1 MARRLT
7 TRTRLA
13 AAALAPLAMVLASC
27 APTGTDSGDGGNGG
41 DAGADGTAAEAQSV
55 EDMTREDVEGRSIDY
70 LYFTDGPDQAAT
82 EELIAAFEEEYGATV
97 NLEIVPYAD
106 LETTLQ
112 ARLSG
117 GQAPDLARLT
127 ATAPFYGDLLDL
139 TPFVGEDYPETFLEG
154 LRPAME
160 HEGEIIAVP
169 SDLTMNGLFVNLG
182 QFEEAGVA
190 LPDPADPW
198 TWEELIEAATT
209 VQEAAGTEFAFAMDK
224 SGHRLSTILSQNGT
238 NLVDAEGGV
247 LDPAAAT
254 EALQPLTAMIEDGT
268 SPKDFWLDSG
278 TKYAGANEVFLAE
291 QTPVYLSGNWQVAQ
305 FDANAE
311 FEWAAAPNPCMAECG
326 GYPGGKF
333 MAGFADTEE
342 PALTALFIHWMNEA
356 EQQTEFLDASNF
368 LPTRS
373 DLVEQGVDYTKRSE
387 DMAVFLE
394 DISRTPEAAYASA
407 YSPEFSAAATEF
419 LEAYAEVVAGQAEL
433 SAAMED
439 LASTLGG

>member
-1 MARRLT
+1 MARRLS
-7 TRTRLA
+7 TRIRLTAVA
-13 AAALAPLAMVLASC
+13 AAPLTLLLASC
-27 APTGTDSGDGGNGG
+27 APTGTDPGGGDDGGDGAEGSV
-41 DAGADGTAAEAQSV
+41 EAQSV
-55 EDMTREDVEGRSIDY
+55 EDLAREDVEGRSIDY

-97 NLEIVPYAD
+97 NLEVVPYSD

-117 GQAPDLARLT
+117 GQAPDVARLT
-127 ATAPFYGDLLDL
+127 AMAPFYGDLLDL
-139 TPFVGEDYPETFLEG
+139 TPYVGEDYPETFIEG
-154 LRPAME
+154 LRPPMQ

-169 SDLTMNGLFVNLG
+169 SDLTMNGFFVNVA
-182 QFEEAGVA
+182 QFEEAGVE
-190 LPDPADPW
+190 LPDPEDPW
-198 TWEELIEAATT
+198 TWEEMMEAATT

-247 LDPAAAT
+247 LDPQAAT
-254 EALQPLTAMIEDGT
+254 EALQPLTDMIEAGT
-268 SPKDFWLDSG
+268 SPRDFWLDSG

-305 FDANAE
+305 FDANAG
-311 FEWAAAPNPCMAECG
+311 FDWAAAPNPCMAECG

-333 MAGFADTEE
+333 MAGFATTEE

-356 EQQTEFLDASNF
+356 EAQTQFVDASNF
-368 LPTRS
+368 LPTRT
-373 DLVEQGVDYTKRSE
+373 DLVEEGVDYAKRSE
-387 DMAVFLE
+387 DMNVFLQ
-394 DISRTPEAAYASA
+394 DITRTPQEAFASA
-407 YSPEFSAAATEF
+407 YSPEFAAAATEF

-433 SAAMED
+433 SDAMED
-439 LASTLGG
+439 LAGTLGG